1 VFGTPDEKLALVFDL
16 LHQNRCQFRTPNSP
30 LLEGK

>member
-16 LHQNRCQFRTPNSP
+16 L
-30 LLEGK
+30 LEKGLEIKEGQEAFPIL